1 MRNKLYILTA
11 LALALTM
18 MPGCR
23 HKALSPEEQAVADSL
38 ATADSI
44 ARAEA
49 ERIASR
55 RVENLPEEP
64 VFDII
69 TSEGTIKVR
78 LYSATPRH
86 RVNFATIALSGGYN
100 GTKFHRVCENFI
112 IQGGDPN
119 SKDEYKKDIWGKG
132 GTERMVPAEIV
143 EELTHKKG
151 ALVAARVGDD
161 ANPMR
166 DSNGYQ
172 FYLVVNPVAC
182 AHLDGHDTV
191 FGETVEGMGVI
202 DRIARAQVDQNDC
215 PTQNIRIISVKLDD
229 ELNKPVEKAEE
240 QTAEESADDSE
251 ESMEEP
257 SMTAKERRAARKQ
270 ARREKKIQ
278 EPEDEAEEE

>member
-1 MRNKLYILTA
+1 MRNKLYIPIILT
-11 LALALTM
+11 LALTM

-78 LYSATPRH
+78 LYSATPKH
-86 RVNFATIALSGGYN
+86 RENFATIALSGGYN
-100 GTKFHRVCENFI
+100 GTKFHRVCDNFI

-119 SKDEYKKDIWGKG
+119 SKDESKKDIWGKG
-132 GTERMVPAEIV
+132 GTERMVSAEIV

-151 ALVAARVGDD
+151 ALVAARAGDD
-161 ANPMR
+161 ANPMK

-172 FYLVVNPVAC
+172 FYLVVNPAAC
-182 AHLDGHDTV
+182 GHLDGHDTV
-191 FGETVEGMGVI
+191 FGETVEGIGVI
-202 DRIARAQVDQNDC
+202 DRIARVQVDQNDC
-215 PTQNIRIISVKLDD
+215 PTQNVRIISVKLDD
-229 ELNKPVEKAEE
+229 ELNKPKEEPEKQQAEE
-240 QTAEESADDSE
+240 PE
-251 ESMEEP
+251 
-257 SMTAKERRAARKQ
+257 
-270 ARREKKIQ
+270 EKK
-278 EPEDEAEEE
+278 